1 MADETKYILG
11 RAAEELM
18 KGDAVVR
25 VSSGEPSGSKL
36 VVDWVQIGNVLR
48 TVNYSEVIAAEESKK
63 IHECQ
68 EKMSQYLSELAERM
82 FSQVLYGPPRPAQER
97 LRGTKEGETEL
108 EPGIYFSEG

>member
-48 TVNYSEVIAAEESKK
+48 TVNYSEVIAAEE
-63 IHECQ
+63 
-68 EKMSQYLSELAERM
+68 
-82 FSQVLYGPPRPAQER
+82 
-97 LRGTKEGETEL
+97 
-108 EPGIYFSEG
+108 